1 MDDLDILS
9 SALLELKKKID
20 DQNKTIEKLNLEKLD
35 LIEKYNFLLQ
45 KINDV
50 SLKQKE
56 NEKYGIQL
64 NKDLEKYRQI
74 LDDVES
80 LVDKKFEDIIK
91 RIDAEKIKEKIKDL
105 EALKDTDKKI
115 SDILNFQKQLEK
127 RIYENQKII
136 SDFRKEIDSMVKQED
151 KKQQN
156 YISEKTGE
164 YFDKISQNLN
174 EIRKEIKDQKTQIS
188 EIIKDNERL
197 KQLNA
202 SRFEAL
208 LKADSNFNQI
218 MKKYEDYII
227 DLEKKINEKIKI
239 LEKTSKSSDDE
250 LSRALTDDS
259 KEIEEIKSYL
269 QKLKNSIDDI
279 ENEIRQ
285 NKNLQNEHMEKMKN
299 NLEST
304 IKLQISE
311 LKKEI
316 LNDIWKEKKDI
327 ALNLDKIKILEK
339 KYSDIEKDYERL
351 NNELMLSEKRVLED
365 ARRVSKKEIEK
376 STQDLVNENSIIN
389 QKLKQMEISFNLL
402 AKNSNNFYD
411 ALKKDMN
418 YIRDFTLSL
427 DNSIKD
433 EVEKRL
439 ILQERLEDLNLG
451 FRRVIDENDSFKSN
465 IEDRTKKLIDHIN
478 MLEKSIS
485 TNQKDL
491 FSYVNNEQKKH
502 LEYTEKN
509 IRELNK
515 KIEEF
520 NKDKKSR
527 EDYRVEKLNNLLKE
541 LYEKKASIEVKIDVL
556 SSYINKF
563 NEMKNSFRKEIAA
576 DVNKVVRDI
585 ESKQKTHDS
594 KIIIADKDIKDMEKR
609 IDKMEKTILELSK
622 QVEVWKERYK
632 LQLGRIAQEVDFE

>member
-151 KKQQN
+151 KKPQN

-208 LKADSNFNQI
+208 LKA
-218 MKKYEDYII
+218 
-227 DLEKKINEKIKI
+227 
-239 LEKTSKSSDDE
+239 
-250 LSRALTDDS
+250 
-259 KEIEEIKSYL
+259 
-269 QKLKNSIDDI
+269 
-279 ENEIRQ
+279 
-285 NKNLQNEHMEKMKN
+285 
-299 NLEST
+299 
-304 IKLQISE
+304 
-311 LKKEI
+311 
-316 LNDIWKEKKDI
+316 
-327 ALNLDKIKILEK
+327 
-339 KYSDIEKDYERL
+339 
-351 NNELMLSEKRVLED
+351 
-365 ARRVSKKEIEK
+365 
-376 STQDLVNENSIIN
+376 
-389 QKLKQMEISFNLL
+389 
-402 AKNSNNFYD
+402 
-411 ALKKDMN
+411 
-418 YIRDFTLSL
+418 
-427 DNSIKD
+427 
-433 EVEKRL
+433 
-439 ILQERLEDLNLG
+439 
-451 FRRVIDENDSFKSN
+451 
-465 IEDRTKKLIDHIN
+465 
-478 MLEKSIS
+478 
-485 TNQKDL
+485 
-491 FSYVNNEQKKH
+491 
-502 LEYTEKN
+502 
-509 IRELNK
+509 
-515 KIEEF
+515 
-520 NKDKKSR
+520 
-527 EDYRVEKLNNLLKE
+527 
-541 LYEKKASIEVKIDVL
+541 
-556 SSYINKF
+556 
-563 NEMKNSFRKEIAA
+563 
-576 DVNKVVRDI
+576 
-585 ESKQKTHDS
+585 
-594 KIIIADKDIKDMEKR
+594 
-609 IDKMEKTILELSK
+609 
-622 QVEVWKERYK
+622 
-632 LQLGRIAQEVDFE
+632 